1 MSFCSIILIE
11 ILVPT
16 ENIIRKKYTINS
28 RSLAYYTYHCIIS
41 VIIIIRCMVHP
52 NLSIA
57 FEFFFSF
64 FSFSLSPRLLFNYT
78 ISLSSLPSESRTAS
92 STNSGGP
99 MNDKSAGSVTR
110 ALNKPTNKIMAYMEK
125 KYF

>member
-11 ILVPT
+11 TLVPT

-52 NLSIA
+52 KLSIV
-57 FEFFFSF
+57 FEFLFSF
-64 FSFSLSPRLLFNYT
+64 FSFSLSPRL
-78 ISLSSLPSESRTAS
+78 SLKLYHFFVELTFRVA
-92 STNSGGP
+92 NGVF
-99 MNDKSAGSVTR
+99 DQLWR
-110 ALNKPTNKIMAYMEK
+110 ADER
-125 KYF
+125 